1 MRWKGRRQSENVED
15 RRNISPGLAIGGIG
29 GLGGLVV
36 LLLALFL
43 GVDPQALL
51 QQMPQQPA
59 PPGAEAGADAAG
71 GIAKTDDP
79 AQDELAQF
87 VSVVLADL
95 EDVWKEQFQERGKTY
110 QEPKLV
116 LFRDRVSSACGMQG
130 AATGPFYCPADSK
143 VYIDLAFYQEMKN
156 RLGAPGD
163 FAQAYVIAHEVGHH
177 VQNLL
182 GISDRVH
189 AQQGRVSKT
198 EANELSVRLEL
209 QADFFA
215 GVWAHHAQ
223 QNWRILEPGDIEEAL
238 NAATAIGDDRLQKQ
252 SRGYVVPESFTHGT
266 SEQRTRWF
274 SRGLKTGDMEQG
286 DTFALEYQ
294 RL

>member
-43 GVDPQALL
+43 GVDPQA
-51 QQMPQQPA
+51 
-59 PPGAEAGADAAG
+59 
-71 GIAKTDDP
+71 
-79 AQDELAQF
+79 
-87 VSVVLADL
+87 
-95 EDVWKEQFQERGKTY
+95 
-110 QEPKLV
+110 
-116 LFRDRVSSACGMQG
+116 
-130 AATGPFYCPADSK
+130 K
-143 VYIDLAFYQEMKN
+143 VYIDLAFYQEMKS

-198 EANELSVRLEL
+198 EGNELSVRLEL

-274 SRGLKTGDMEQG
+274 SRGLKTGDMERG
-286 DTFALEYQ
+286 DTFALAYQ
-294 RL
+294 SL